1 MDSVKERIIELL
13 DGASEERLR
22 AIYQFVKAI
31 LN

>member
-1 MDSVKERIIELL
+1 MRERIIELL
-13 DGASEERLR
+13 NGASEERLR